1 MVEREREVKEEG
13 DDKASAQGKA
23 SFEEEGKEVGEFDG
37 WKGKGFPCLSEIVL
51 VKSRKGRRSQ
61 QHMECENCVVAFE
74 DGSGK

>member
-51 VKSRKGRRSQ
+51 VNFQKGRSQ
-61 QHMECENCVVAFE
+61 RHIECENYVVAFE